1 MSKPAIPSAASAAWP
16 LEKET
21 TDTDPSQ
28 YRRDRSICHLKWV
41 WWTPHF
47 FVSNGKKVNYHD
59 VYVYRGQHADQLPP
73 GLEKRDWTRWV
84 NQKKQVK
91 QVYPSNPAIKVEP
104 KGPPAAL
111 AAPSAWVNQMTGVSD
126 TDQSTQGALS
136 TNTPSGTGNGG
147 LPTIGLK
154 AKPQTPVPK
163 VTAPP
168 SADGVQPVATIVAS
182 ATAPVLPVPPAPHQA
197 VVVTVPAVAPA
208 DSGPMD
214 FELTGPPLMVPFQP
228 TGGMAPNP
236 SPPVSQVQIRQDP
249 TEIPEA
255 AEYLRNWVLSTTG
268 GNQRVTHSIV
278 PEEASVLREDWN
290 TVVHHVYWPFGY
302 VCLYFPDVNEAVEF
316 QTDEEMWED
325 APRDEGGDVIMGRMC
340 DVPWAR
346 CCDFRLAPGEKRW
359 GVYLWCWWSP
369 TSQEAPHNVPFG

>member
-111 AAPSAWVNQMTGVSD
+111 AAPSAW
-126 TDQSTQGALS
+126 
-136 TNTPSGTGNGG
+136 
-147 LPTIGLK
+147 
-154 AKPQTPVPK
+154 
-163 VTAPP
+163 
-168 SADGVQPVATIVAS
+168 TIVAS

-236 SPPVSQVQIRQDP
+236 SPPVPQVQIRQDP

-346 CCDFRLAPGEKRW
+346 CCDFRLAPGMVHSVNVVRMIGEKRW